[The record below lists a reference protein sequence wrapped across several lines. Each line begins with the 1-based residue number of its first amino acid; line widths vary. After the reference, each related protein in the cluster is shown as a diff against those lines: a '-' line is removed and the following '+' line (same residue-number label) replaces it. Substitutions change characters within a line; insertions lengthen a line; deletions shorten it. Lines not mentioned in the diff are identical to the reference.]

1 MPDVLAEFCTE
12 GTITS
17 TVTVQFLFC
26 FILNLSVIS
35 EYKSLAGC
43 IWRGDLSES
52 ILRVGAL
59 IIFWRGC
66 DKVSRHSLIIRST
79 SILDRSLYL
88 S

>member
-52 ILRVGAL
+52 IL
-59 IIFWRGC
+59 
-66 DKVSRHSLIIRST
+66 
-79 SILDRSLYL
+79 
-88 S
+88 